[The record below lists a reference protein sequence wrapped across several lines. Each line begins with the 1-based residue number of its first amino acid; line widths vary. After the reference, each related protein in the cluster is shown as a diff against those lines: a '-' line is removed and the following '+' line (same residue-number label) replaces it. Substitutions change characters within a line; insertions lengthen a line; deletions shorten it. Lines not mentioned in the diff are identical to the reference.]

1 MCSVVGLQADSSDS
15 LWYASSNWAW
25 LCTLQGSLVRAV
37 RRIEEV
43 MRQLVAAANVI
54 GEAALA
60 SKFETGIGK
69 IKRDIIFAASL
80 YL

>member
-1 MCSVVGLQADSSDS
+1 
-15 LWYASSNWAW
+15 
-25 LCTLQGSLVRAV
+25 
-37 RRIEEV
+37 